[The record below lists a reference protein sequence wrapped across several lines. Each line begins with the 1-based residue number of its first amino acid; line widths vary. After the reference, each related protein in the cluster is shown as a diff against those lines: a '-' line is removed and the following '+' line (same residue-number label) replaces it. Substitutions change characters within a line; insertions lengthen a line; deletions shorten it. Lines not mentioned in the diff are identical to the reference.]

1 MCAPERDEGKLDR
14 DARKRRCHSVSISR
28 FMPLPKKVSRD
39 LFRSFFLFAFSPP
52 PSKMKID
59 FFCSLNGR
67 MGIVL
72 CMLRACGESRKVI
85 MRAVCAATCGFSD

>member
-1 MCAPERDEGKLDR
+1 MCINNPSMCASERDEGKLDR

-59 FFCSLNGR
+59 FFF
-67 MGIVL
+67 VL
-72 CMLRACGESRKVI
+72 LMEEWESYCACCEHVERVEKS
-85 MRAVCAATCGFSD
+85 